1 MIMPLHEKSIVSGRN
16 VLGCWEVIAGSKRS
30 IFLIGFVIR
39 GRKAMTGSVFM
50 KREKIQRRTRANTN
64 LQDGGNVSLRK
75 SFLAWLRAE
84 GDFLPIFSFHGIVLF
99 S

>member
-50 KREKIQRRTRANTN
+50 KKRKNSEKNSGKHQFA
-64 LQDGGNVSLRK
+64 GWG
-75 SFLAWLRAE
+75 
-84 GDFLPIFSFHGIVLF
+84 
-99 S
+99 